1 VGLFGKK
8 KQKSAGDDNA
18 ALLAQMMEAFRAS
31 DFPQESLPG
40 LQEFIMS
47 ALTDASSDPD
57 KLGMVAIPAIMVGDL
72 ESVRSLLK
80 RAQAAGALQAVLGI
94 SGGAAENG
102 YEALA
107 IEALEAAES
116 MGYADG
122 ELDRISIYAKTDNI
136 AAARPLLEKRSQEGD
151 AAAAFI
157 LSQMI
162 EDDEP
167 AQAKALLHRAYELG
181 SGDAALRI
189 GLTTEDDPDTEGID
203 VWLDRAIELG
213 SGVALMLRG
222 IRLGGED
229 RQAGEPYLRRAIEE
243 FENAEAMR
251 ELGVWEREAGNIE
264 SALQLFHQAAEAGN
278 TTAMYDLGV
287 YHEHRMERDTAR
299 EWYVRGAEAGDEDC
313 ATAIGV
319 LDHAEGRGDDNLVEA
334 AEGGSIEAMLHVSA
348 NAFRAG
354 DLATARQWAHRAGEA
369 GDPKGYAI
377 EAVYVEQ
384 QGDQAEADRLYIMAA
399 DLGSVDAMCNLGN
412 NAQRAGDLVAMREWY
427 TKAMDGGHAFAALQL
442 AKFEHH
448 RDQHEGGVASEDL
461 DLDAAVRW
469 YEKAGS
475 LGWPAAYGFLAELG
489 VERNDDGIRDRAI
502 HLGLAAVAG
511 TFDLINVEEVAAAN
525 PTTMQLPPRELR
537 ERQTVGDSVKLIWR
551 DAMAS
556 ERMWAKIVKAGGDR
570 FVGYLDNDPRD
581 MTIKQGTLVEF
592 GPEHILELAP
602 SQKEMEEHLLRAI
615 EAGESPFSVRSTPQ
629 GVSREIFEE
638 TTARAEAGDL
648 EAIRDC
654 IRFYFTSGIPDDPEA
669 VRWLERGAALD
680 DAACLDHLGDHHERE
695 GRMAEARDC
704 WQRGAALGN
713 TDSMQSLGLAAF
725 SDGDIEQA
733 KQWWS
738 QAGDAGHGAAA
749 YNLSLVASEEG
760 NRDAELAWQDRAIEL
775 GNADAMYNRAVLFE
789 IEGDL
794 DAARELFERGAASGD
809 VKCRRG
815 LGLTALKQG
824 QTETGLT
831 HLRLAADQDEP
842 MALRLLGVMADA
854 RDEKLAL
861 FTRAANLG
869 DDGAMDLLGDV
880 AEADA
885 NMGDARMWWERAAEL
900 GNADSFRSL
909 GLDAYNRDDIDAAI
923 SFWDR
928 GIEANPNH
936 GWCLFSRALVGME
949 RDEDS
954 TEMWNLACRAADVGN
969 PQAMLHVGKGLVD
982 DGQTDVG
989 LDLIRRAAEEGLE
1002 EAVEFLREHGE

>member
-1 VGLFGKK
+1 MGLFGKK
-8 KQKSAGDDNA
+8 KQSAGDDNA
-18 ALLAQMMEAFRAS
+18 ALLAQMMDAFRAS

-40 LQEFIMS
+40 LQEFLMRELADS
-47 ALTDASSDPD
+47 SSDPD
-57 KLGMVAIPAIMVGDL
+57 KLGMIAIMPLVAGDL
-72 ESVRSLLK
+72 ASVRVLLD
-80 RAQAAGALQAVLGI
+80 RAKAARALDAVLSI
-94 SGGAAENG
+94 AGGAAEHG
-102 YEALA
+102 HEALA
-107 IEALEAAES
+107 LEALEMAEA

-122 ELDRISIYAKTDNI
+122 ELDRIRIFMKTDNF
-136 AAARPLLEKRSQEGD
+136 AAARPLLEKRAEDGD
-151 AAAAFI
+151 GSSAYVLARI
-157 LSQMI
+157 I
-162 EDDEP
+162 EDEEP
-167 AQAKALLHRAYELG
+167 EQAMALLHRAYELG
-181 SGDAALRI
+181 SGDAALQI
-189 GLTTEDDPDTEGID
+189 GLRTKNDPASEGID
-203 VWLDRAIELG
+203 VWIDRAIELG
-213 SGVALMLRG
+213 SGDALVFRG
-222 IRLGGED
+222 ISLGDDD
-229 RQAGEPYLRRAIEE
+229 RQAGEPYLRRAIDE
-243 FENAEAMR
+243 FQHSGAMR

-287 YHEHRMERDTAR
+287 HHEHRMERDTAR
-299 EWYVRGAEAGDEDC
+299 EWYVKGAEAGDQDC
-313 ATAIGV
+313 AKAIGV
-319 LDHAEGRGDDNLVEA
+319 LDHAEGQGDDNLLDA
-334 AEGGSIEAMLHVSA
+334 AESGSIEAMLHVSA

-384 QGDQAEADRLYIMAA
+384 QGDQAEADRLYVMAA
-399 DLGSVDAMCNLGN
+399 DLGSTDAMCNLGN

-427 TKAMDGGHAFAALQL
+427 TKAIDGGHAFAALQL
-442 AKFEHH
+442 AQFEHH
-448 RDQHEGGVASEDL
+448 RDRHEEGVAPEDL

-489 VERNDDGIRDRAI
+489 VERNDDGVRDRAI

-525 PTTMQLPPRELR
+525 PATMHLPPRELR

-556 ERMWAKIVKAGGDR
+556 ERMWAEIVKAGNDR
-570 FVGYLDNDPRD
+570 FVGYLDNDPLD
-581 MTIKQGTLVEF
+581 MSIKQGTLVEF

-602 SQKEMEEHLLRAI
+602 SQEEMEEHLLRAI

-638 TTARAEAGDL
+638 TTVRAEAGDL

-654 IRFYFTSGIPDDPEA
+654 IRFYFASGIPDDPEA

-680 DAACLDHLGDHHERE
+680 DGACLDHLGDHHERE
-695 GRMAEARDC
+695 GRMSEARDY
-704 WQRGAALGN
+704 WQRAATLGN

-725 SDGDIEQA
+725 SDGDVEQA

-749 YNLSLVASEEG
+749 YNLSIVASEEG
-760 NRDAELAWQDRAIEL
+760 NRDAELAWQERAIEL
-775 GNADAMYNRAVLFE
+775 GNADAIYNRGVLFE
-789 IEGDL
+789 IDGDL
-794 DAARELFERGAASGD
+794 DSARELFERGAALGD

-815 LGLTALKQG
+815 LGLIALKQG
-824 QTETGLT
+824 HTETGLT
-831 HLRLAADQDEP
+831 HLRLAADEDEP
-842 MALRLLGVMADA
+842 MALRLLGVMSDA
-854 RDEKLAL
+854 RDEKVGFL
-861 FTRAANLG
+861 TRAANLG

-880 AEADA
+880 AEGDG

-900 GNADSFRSL
+900 GNGDSFRSL
-909 GLDAYNRDDIDAAI
+909 GLDAYNREDFDAAI
-923 SFWDR
+923 SYWDR

-936 GWCLFSRALVGME
+936 GWCLFSRAVVGME
-949 RDEDS
+949 RDEDA
-954 TEMWNLACRAADVGN
+954 TAMWDLYCRAADVGN
-969 PQAMLHVGKGLVD
+969 PQAMFYVGRALLS
-982 DGQTDVG
+982 DGQTDSG

-1002 EAVEFLREHGE
+1002 GAVDFLNEHGG